1 MKTIKGR
8 AVLYFIIF
16 ITGISLVKAEN
27 YQVSIKLETGFVEME
42 NAIVSAKVDFG
53 KSIKNASMSL
63 ILQEDNK
70 SIPCYFK
77 PEEKFKGTLYWQIP
91 GKLQTLT
98 DMEYILKVS
107 DGNWQDAPSGSKEIE
122 AMINSPENKI
132 PNASFEDE
140 TKISSNQ
147 KNNPEWNIYEVA
159 SVYKKLPDLKSS
171 CRLSDKETHDGK
183 KCLEFTGE
191 YRTDTPNG
199 NNQPVCVSGFAT
211 SSFFP
216 LKEKTKY
223 TLSYYIKITDFKNTE
238 ELFKEKRGV
247 LGISVCVYFLD
258 KNQKKFNSKEY
269 PSYRM
274 QVVYPANKKLVSDFM
289 NKWVKVE
296 GSAESPPGTVYGQI
310 TIYPIMTGTIYID
323 ELSLNE
329 AGKEQL
335 TAKAGKLIKEENK

>member
-1 MKTIKGR
+1 MKTIKNKIL
-8 AVLYFIIF
+8 VCFIFF
-16 ITGISLVKAEN
+16 IVSMPLVNAES
-27 YQVSIKLETGFVEME
+27 YQVPIKLETGFVEMV

-53 KSIKNASMSL
+53 KSIDNASMSL
-63 ILQEDNK
+63 ILQEDK
-70 SIPCYFK
+70 RSVPCYFK

-98 DMEYILKVS
+98 DMEYMLKVS
-107 DGNWQDAPSGSKEIE
+107 GGKWQDAPSGSKEIE

-132 PNASFEDE
+132 RNGSFEDE
-140 TKISSNQ
+140 TKISSDQ
-147 KNNPEWNIYEVA
+147 KNNPDWNIHEVA

-199 NNQPVCVSGFAT
+199 NNQAVCVSGFAA
-211 SSFFP
+211 SSVFP

-223 TLSYYIKITDFKNTE
+223 AFSYYIKITDFKNTE

-258 KNQKKFNSKEY
+258 KNQKRFNPKEY

-296 GSAESPPGTVYGQI
+296 GSAQSPPGTVYGQI
-310 TIYPIMTGTIYID
+310 TIYPMMTGTMYVD

-329 AGKEQL
+329 AGREPL
-335 TAKAGKLIKEENK
+335 TAEAGKLIKEENK